1 MKRTPKKNS
10 WHELAEEKCPKCKS
24 TLMRN
29 MFGEEYTGC
38 SCGFYVDD
46 DVKNALVERD
56 YPTNKDND
64 GSRIQDDQTDGRD
77 R

>member
-1 MKRTPKKNS
+1 
-10 WHELAEEKCPKCKS
+10 
-24 TLMRN
+24 MRN